1 MANLQLTTDERSE
14 LLELVERVYPR
25 PAVFAQFLMSK
36 LYIDYYQYHADRYQ
50 DVLLLI
56 QQDLE
61 STGRVR
67 EFVRKLRFAK
77 EDDHRVQSFLADRLP
92 ADREW
97 FVAILESGQFEWDE
111 LVKLVEQEAP
121 SVAIPVQWRRALPTA
136 HEEALYVYARRCG
149 DLVDAL
155 ATVPPASNNGD
166 QQPVVVTFARR
177 LLQIVKSAELSD
189 DMRRWIDATRPR
201 TDVRYDAA
209 FIYLSQDAQIA
220 QDLIA
225 RLATASVRVL
235 SRSWESVPPNAWKT
249 VLELARRELGRTAV
263 CISEAS
269 AASWPADDPTGLS
282 PELEAA
288 RGAVF
293 PILLRVARER
303 VRLPSFLQPSTWV
316 EFRTSLD
323 DENAL
328 TALRDR
334 IKPDTSINRADQVTR
349 RPTSPLIDEA
359 GRKLARWLINQEVVF
374 ILGPAAARQPSLY
387 SVSRT
392 LLRKIGLALG
402 ERAWIPPIDLAG
414 MYYAIQNTDP
424 ELQKVVRQELTAAS
438 ELPATHRAIAR
449 VVKRAIERRGKPRTQ
464 DVNRRPLIVTTNHD
478 VMLERALLLA
488 GMSFTRVVQ
497 YRLGKS
503 DGSPFPPVGVT
514 EFRIR
519 PLREA
524 LVQLEGGQQATFD
537 VGAGDWHAADAAM
550 QELTVTDVPIDKL
563 TFEGNPDH
571 PILYKFH
578 GSEDVDESCA
588 ISTDHY
594 DVFELQAVPPFITGR
609 VTTKPLLL
617 LGYYWTDPAM
627 RHLRRT
633 LFHNLVR
640 NNIDRF
646 AVQYPLPVDADAL
659 YQMEKA
665 LSASL
670 IGRWGHLSM
679 QALECE
685 GVTLL
690 EEIERRLGGDEL
702 RRSA

>member
-1 MANLQLTTDERSE
+1 MANLELTTDERSE

-36 LYIDYYQYHADRYQ
+36 LCIDYHQYHADRYQ

-61 STGRVR
+61 SNGRVR

-77 EDDHRVQSFLADRLP
+77 EDDTRVQAFLAKKLP

-97 FVAILESGQFEWDE
+97 FVAILERGQFGWDR
-111 LVKLVEQEAP
+111 LVKLVEQEA
-121 SVAIPVQWRRALPTA
+121 SAVEIPVQWRRALPA
-136 HEEALYVYARRCG
+136 AREEALYVYARRCG

-155 ATVPPASNNGD
+155 ATASTNSDQPP
-166 QQPVVVTFARR
+166 VIVRFARR
-177 LLQIVKSAELSD
+177 LIQEVQSAELSD
-189 DMRRWIDATRPR
+189 DMRRWIDATRPHS
-201 TDVRYDAA
+201 DVRYDAA
-209 FIYLSQDAQIA
+209 FIYLAEDAQMVN
-220 QDLIA
+220 DLVA
-225 RLATASVRVL
+225 RLTAANVRVFP
-235 SRSWESVPPNAWKT
+235 RSWQSVPVDAWKT
-249 VLELARRELGRTAV
+249 ILEEARRELGRTAV
-263 CISEAS
+263 CVSEAT
-269 AASWPADDPTGLS
+269 AASWPSDDPASLS

-316 EFRTSLD
+316 EFRSSLD
-323 DENAL
+323 DETAL
-328 TALRDR
+328 MALRDR
-334 IKPDTSINRADQVTR
+334 ISPETSINRPDQVTR

-374 ILGPAAARQPSLY
+374 ILGPATARPSLY

-392 LLRKIGLALG
+392 LLRKIGLALT
-402 ERAWIPPIDLAG
+402 ERAWIPPIDVAG

-424 ELQKVVRQELTAAS
+424 ELQKAVRQELTAAS
-438 ELPATHRAIAR
+438 ELPATHQAIAR
-449 VVKRAIERRGKPRTQ
+449 VVKRAIERRVRPRTQ

-497 YRLGKS
+497 YRSGKS
-503 DGSPFPPVGVT
+503 DGSPLPPVGVT

-519 PLREA
+519 QLRDS
-524 LVQLEGGQQATFD
+524 LVQLEGGQQASFD
-537 VGAGDWHAADAAM
+537 VGSTDWHAADAAI
-550 QELTVTDVPIDKL
+550 QELTVADVSIDKL

-594 DVFELQAVPPFITGR
+594 DLFELQAVPPFITGR

-633 LFHNLVR
+633 LFRNLVR
-640 NNIDRF
+640 GNTDRF
-646 AVQYPLPVDADAL
+646 AVQYPLPVDPDAL

-670 IGRWGHLSM
+670 IVRWGQLSM

>member
-1 MANLQLTTDERSE
+1 MANLDLTPDERGQ
-14 LLELVERVYPR
+14 LLDLVERVYPR

-36 LYIDYYQYHADRYQ
+36 LNIDYEKYHADRYQ
-50 DVLLLI
+50 DVLVLI
-56 QQDLE
+56 FEDLV
-61 STGRVR
+61 SDSRVR
-67 EFVRKLRFAK
+67 EFVRKLRLAK
-77 EDDHRVQSFLADRLP
+77 EDDPGVQAFLADKLP

-97 FVAILESGQFEWDE
+97 FVDILERGQFAWDQ
-111 LVKLVEQEAP
+111 LVKLFAQEAP
-121 SVAIPVQWRRALPTA
+121 TIEVPMPWRRALPPNRD
-136 HEEALYVYARRCG
+136 EALFVYARRCG
-149 DLVDAL
+149 DLVDML
-155 ATVPPASNNGD
+155 SSVPRVSNNGD
-166 QQPVVVTFARR
+166 EPPVIVMFARR
-177 LLQIVKSAELSD
+177 LLKLVTSAELSD
-189 DMRRWIDATRPR
+189 DMRRWLEATRPHS
-201 TDVRYDAA
+201 DVRYDAA
-209 FIYLSQDAQIA
+209 FIYLA
-220 QDLIA
+220 QDEPMVKELIA
-225 RLATASVRVL
+225 RLATADVRVL
-235 SRSWESVPPNAWKT
+235 PRSWDAIRGDAWKT
-249 VLELARRELGRTAV
+249 VLEQARGELGRTAV
-263 CISEAS
+263 CISEATV
-269 AASWPADDPTGLS
+269 ASWPADDPQSLS

-293 PILLRVARER
+293 PVLLRVARES

-316 EFRTSLD
+316 EFRWSLD

-328 TALRDR
+328 TALRGR
-334 IKPDTSINRADQVTR
+334 INPDTSISRPDQLTR

-374 ILGPAAARQPSLY
+374 IVGPAAARPSLY

-392 LLRKIGLALG
+392 LLRKIGLALT
-402 ERAWIPPIDLAG
+402 ERALIPPIDLAG

-438 ELPATHRAIAR
+438 ELPATHQAIAR
-449 VVKRAIERRGKPRTQ
+449 VLKRTIERRVKPRTQ

-488 GMSFTRVVQ
+488 GMSFTRIVQ
-497 YRLGKS
+497 YRAGKT
-503 DGSPFPPVGVT
+503 DGSPLPPVGVT

-519 PLREA
+519 PLRDA
-524 LVQLEGGQQATFD
+524 LVQLEGGRQAVFD
-537 VGAGDWHAADAAM
+537 VGSKDWHAADAAI
-550 QELTVTDVPIDKL
+550 QELPVADVPIDKL
-563 TFEGNPDH
+563 SVEGHPDH

-609 VTTKPLLL
+609 VTSKPLLL

-646 AVQYPLPVDADAL
+646 AVQYPLPVDPDAL
-659 YQMEKA
+659 YQMEKV
-665 LSASL
+665 LSPSL
-670 IGRWGHLSM
+670 IGRWGNLSM

-690 EEIERRLGGDEL
+690 EEIERRLSSEEL
-702 RRSA
+702 RQSA

>member
-1 MANLQLTTDERSE
+1 MANLDLTTDERGQ

-25 PAVFAQFLMSK
+25 PAVFAQFIMSK
-36 LYIDYYQYHADRYQ
+36 LNIDYETYHADRYQ

-56 QQDLE
+56 FQDLE
-61 STGRVR
+61 SNGRVR

-77 EDDHRVQSFLADRLP
+77 EDDQRVQAFLAEKLP
-92 ADREW
+92 PDREW
-97 FVAILESGQFEWDE
+97 FVDILERGQFVWDQ
-111 LVKLVEQEAP
+111 LVKLFEQEAP
-121 SVAIPVQWRRALPTA
+121 SIAVPVQWRRALPSVR
-136 HEEALYVYARRCG
+136 EDALYVYARRCG

-155 ATVPPASNNGD
+155 SSVPRASTNGNEQPAI
-166 QQPVVVTFARR
+166 VMFARR
-177 LLQIVKSAELSD
+177 LLQFVTSAELSD
-189 DMRRWIDATRPR
+189 DMRRWLEATRPHS
-201 TDVRYDAA
+201 DVRYDAA
-209 FIYLSQDAQIA
+209 FIYLA
-220 QDLIA
+220 QDEAMVQEVIA
-225 RLATASVRVL
+225 RLAATNVRVL
-235 SRSWESVPPNAWKT
+235 PRSWDSIRADAWKT
-249 VLELARRELGRTAV
+249 VLELARGELGRTAV
-263 CISEAS
+263 CISETT
-269 AASWPADDPTGLS
+269 AASWPADDPTSLS

-316 EFRTSLD
+316 EFRSSLE

-328 TALRDR
+328 AALRDR
-334 IKPDTSINRADQVTR
+334 INPDTSINRPDQVTR

-374 ILGPAAARQPSLY
+374 IVGPAAARPSLY

-392 LLRKIGLALG
+392 LLRKIGLALT
-402 ERAWIPPIDLAG
+402 ERALIPPIDLAG

-449 VVKRAIERRGKPRTQ
+449 VLKRTIERRVKPRTQ

-488 GMSFTRVVQ
+488 GMSFTRIVQ
-497 YRLGKS
+497 YRTGKT
-503 DGSPFPPVGVT
+503 DGSPLPPVGVT

-519 PLREA
+519 QIRDA
-524 LVQLEGGQQATFD
+524 LVQLEGGQQAAFD
-537 VGAGDWHAADAAM
+537 VGAKDWHAADAAI
-550 QELTVTDVPIDKL
+550 QELPVTDVPIEKL
-563 TFEGNPDH
+563 SVEGNPDH

-594 DVFELQAVPPFITGR
+594 DVFELQAVPAFITGR
-609 VTTKPLLL
+609 VTSKPLLL

-646 AVQYPLPVDADAL
+646 AVQFPLPVDPDAL
-659 YQMEKA
+659 YQMEKV
-665 LSASL
+665 LSPSL
-670 IGRWGHLSM
+670 ISRWGNLSM

-690 EEIERRLGGDEL
+690 EEVERRLGGDEL